1 MSFALFC
8 QAKLDQMRNY
18 HAGESLGKTER
29 KGGGGMT
36 NREGAALPQSLGCGG
51 INSL

>member
-8 QAKLDQMRNY
+8 QAKLNQMGNY
-18 HAGESLGKTER
+18 HAAGSSGENREE
-29 KGGGGMT
+29 GGGMT